1 MNTKGKIVII
11 ILIVGF
17 ICIGGMKMKLH
28 IAENEMKK
36 EILKRE
42 GPRVEKF
49 MKYNFEGIK
58 KITIKSLEETPMGGY
73 FLNGYINDDKD
84 LDFSADIGT
93 KFEKNISYSEELIPK
108 KKDSNGVEILK
119 DIEDIEEEEKHK
131 E

>member
-108 KKDSNGVEILK
+108 KRIQME
-119 DIEDIEEEEKHK
+119 
-131 E
+131 

>member
-1 MNTKGKIVII
+1 
-11 ILIVGF
+11 
-17 ICIGGMKMKLH
+17 
-28 IAENEMKK
+28 MKK

-131 E
+131 EWHPIYWL

>member
-1 MNTKGKIVII
+1 
-11 ILIVGF
+11 
-17 ICIGGMKMKLH
+17 
-28 IAENEMKK
+28 MKK